1 MGFRMART
9 RLGTSTSS
17 ESGRC
22 SRRHV
27 IVAATAVLGWQLLG
41 ARQSPAYSQEMK
53 MRNDAATGST
63 RSPLDHQ
70 ALADGPVPDGGNG
83 IMTRDQLVARLK
95 RAGELEISGED
106 QAETDSYFDPAHFR
120 FHAPDGFET
129 DYAGLTN
136 YFKAIR
142 AAFDDRSI
150 RRGIIVAE
158 GNYIA
163 CQTWIEGRFVRE
175 FTQSP
180 AGSLPPNGQR
190 VVWDLSNIFRFDDQ
204 GRLVE
209 EWVRTDYRSFLRQ
222 LGAPGK

>member
-1 MGFRMART
+1 MTKTG
-9 RLGTSTSS
+9 LDTSTSF

-27 IVAATAVLGWQLLG
+27 ILTATAVLGWQLLN
-41 ARQSPAYSQEMK
+41 ARQSTAYSQETK
-53 MRNDAATGST
+53 MGHDAAMGSAGN
-63 RSPLDHQ
+63 SLDRQ
-70 ALADGPVPDGGNG
+70 VLADRPVPNGGDVV
-83 IMTRDQLVARLK
+83 MARDQLIARLK

-106 QAETDSYFDPAHFR
+106 QAETDSYFDTAHFR
-120 FHAPDGFET
+120 FHGPDGFEA
-129 DYAGLTN
+129 DYSGLTN

-150 RRGIIVAE
+150 RRGIVVAE
-158 GNYIA
+158 RNYIA
-163 CQTWIEGRFVRE
+163 CQTWIEGKFVRE
-175 FTQSP
+175 FRQSP